1 MENEYD
7 IAERLEKQLERD
19 REKFDEGYRVGYRDA
34 QRKLKPMCKYLT
46 KCMSHPDISR
56 DYHDW
61 CVLYG
66 EDCNCQCC
74 SR

>member
-1 MENEYD
+1 MNEVKIIGTRSGKTAQS
-7 IAERLEKQLERD
+7 IAEAYKQ
-19 REKFDEGYRVGYRDA
+19 GYRDA
-34 QRKLKPMCKYLT
+34 QSKLKPMCKYLT